1 VAGRSPAA
9 LSNNLGKGFTMR
21 KYRAG
26 LLAAVVA
33 GLLVASG
40 AASSASSPA
49 ELNSADVLCKRVLDQ
64 TQRGFDKAFNDRD
77 AHRLAGFYHKD
88 ATLINPFGSLR
99 NTPATIEAAFTGLFS
114 STFLS
119 TVTPVDQSVQGCRT
133 AVVISDFLLTDPADN
148 SKLHFLASLTYTFE
162 RGRWQVLLDQS
173 TNLPV
178 T

>member
-1 VAGRSPAA
+1 
-9 LSNNLGKGFTMR
+9 MR

-26 LLAAVVA
+26 LLAVIVG
-33 GLLVASG
+33 GLLVGSG

-49 ELNSADVLCKRVLDQ
+49 ELNRADVLCKRALEQ

-77 AHRLAGFYHKD
+77 AHRLASFYHQD
-88 ATLINPFGSLR
+88 STLINPFGSVR
-99 NTPATIEAAFTGLFS
+99 NTPEAIEAAFTGLFS
-114 STFLS
+114 SPFLS
-119 TVTPVDQSVQGCRT
+119 TVTPIDQSVQGCRT

-148 SKLHFLASLTYTFE
+148 SKLHFVASLTYTFE

-178 T
+178 S